1 MHAQLLCHVWLFVTP
16 WTIACQAPLFVKF
29 FRARILEWVA
39 ISSSKGSS
47 QPRDWTHE
55 SCIGRWILYTSITW
69 EAFLICANREISP
82 VLRKVRMLI
91 VVNILPLYQGGLDYF
106 LSLFEPLMQNRNQNN
121 NQHLLHFSPFK
132 NKSYKN
138 ILIKCCLFS

>member
-1 MHAQLLCHVWLFVTP
+1 MHAQLLSHVWLFVTP

-47 QPRDWTHE
+47 QSRDWTHE
-55 SCIGRWILYTSITW
+55 SCIGRWILYTSTTW

-91 VVNILPLYQGGLDYF
+91 VCNILPVYQGRLDYF
-106 LSLFEPLMQNRNQNN
+106 LSLLS
-121 NQHLLHFSPFK
+121 LWFK
-132 NKSYKN
+132 IGIKTTTSIWNC
-138 ILIKCCLFS
+138 ILVLSKTNHTRTYL